1 MLEFSFSCGGE
12 SGAVLGFNLPSI
24 VGSHQRMGATN
35 NSKGFFCLGCLDQCW
50 AGTGLKPWYL
60 DIGPGIKELN
70 NWYDLRQY
78 QPCTSTCLIGT

>member
-24 VGSHQRMGATN
+24 VGSHQRIGATN
-35 NSKGFFCLGCLDQCW
+35 NSKRFFLFGMFGPVLGGYW
-50 AGTGLKPWYL
+50 AKPWYV

-70 NWYDLRQY
+70 RLV
-78 QPCTSTCLIGT
+78 